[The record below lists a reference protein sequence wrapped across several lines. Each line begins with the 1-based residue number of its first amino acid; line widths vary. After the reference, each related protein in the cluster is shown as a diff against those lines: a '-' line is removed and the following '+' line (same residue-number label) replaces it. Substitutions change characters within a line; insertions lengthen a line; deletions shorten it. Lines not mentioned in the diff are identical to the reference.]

1 MYEYKHFRLVGGEEI
16 LCEIVEWIE
25 EQHNEIIVRDVMAI
39 VPSLTS
45 TNEKVYVFKPWLH
58 YIEGKEEL
66 VIINSAHVIATVTPN
81 PILQEQYLRAVVEMH
96 LTAADR
102 RSEEMLRTQR
112 KFADIANSLKEIF
125 DEDEYGEFDDDS
137 DSDPSN
143 IIKFPPIH

>member
-16 LCEIVEWIE
+16 LCEIIEWIE

-66 VIINSAHVIATVTPN
+66 IIINSAHVVATVTPN
-81 PILQEQYLRAVVEMH
+81 PILLEQYLRAVVEMH
-96 LTAADR
+96 LTSADR
-102 RSEEMLRTQR
+102 ISEQMLMTQR

-137 DSDPSN
+137 DSSN

>member
-16 LCEIVEWIE
+16 LCEVIEWIE

-66 VIINSAHVIATVTPN
+66 IIINSAHVVATVTPN
-81 PILQEQYLRAVVEMH
+81 PILLEQYLRAVVEMH

-102 RSEEMLRTQR
+102 ISEQMLKTQR

-125 DEDEYGEFDDDS
+125 DEDEYGEFDGDS
-137 DSDPSN
+137 DASN
-143 IIKFPPIH
+143 IIKFPPVH

>member
-1 MYEYKHFRLVGGEEI
+1 MYEYKHFRIVGGEEI

-25 EQHNEIIVRDVMAI
+25 EQHNEIIVRDVMEI
-39 VPSLTS
+39 VPRLTS

-58 YIEGKEEL
+58 YVEGKEEL

-81 PILQEQYLRAVVEMH
+81 PILLDQYLSAVVEMH
-96 LTAADR
+96 LTADDR
-102 RSEEMLRTQR
+102 KSEQMLRTQR

-125 DEDEYGEFDDDS
+125 DGEEYDGFDDDS